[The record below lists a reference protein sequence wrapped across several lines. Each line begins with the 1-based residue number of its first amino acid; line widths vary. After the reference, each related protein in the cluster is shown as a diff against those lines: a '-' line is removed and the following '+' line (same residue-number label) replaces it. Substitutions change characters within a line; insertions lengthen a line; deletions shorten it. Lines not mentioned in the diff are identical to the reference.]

1 MKGFRGGF
9 ASALGLVFACAAASS
24 LAIAAGE
31 AGDAASAPNVF
42 AHRYALDLNGQAAYY
57 TLALPDVIYAA
68 SQRGDLGD
76 VRVFNGAGE
85 PVPYALDMPL
95 DPSLA
100 GTPVPTTLHSVKWF
114 ALPASA
120 AQAPSVPLGVTI
132 GSDGSLRASPA
143 ATRAAG
149 RQLDLVDL
157 GSGDGPAVALQVH
170 LRNDTY
176 QGRVGVDASDDLQ
189 NWQPL
194 PDGQLLKAS
203 HAGDTIAQERIAL
216 DGLRLRYLR
225 LRWLD
230 DAPDIASIDVEV
242 LPSDAAAKG
251 KATDAAAS
259 RQWHEGIVAQ
269 AGSAVGEYHFDTG
282 GAYPVD
288 RLRFSLPQPN
298 TVVRATVYSRPNAQA
313 SWHEVSDTTLYRL
326 QGKAGEQSNAPL
338 DFAPDADREW
348 RVAVDMRNGG
358 LGSGALT
365 VAIGWRPASLTFVAR
380 GAGPFTLSVGN
391 AALLPAAAK
400 REDIVIGK
408 TANIA
413 TARIGGALAP
423 LPPAAA
429 APVDDHDATRR
440 YVLWAALVL
449 AVGSLAAIAWRLAR
463 GTRT

>member
-1 MKGFRGGF
+1 MKRFLGGF
-9 ASALGLVFACAAASS
+9 ASGVALVLAAASS
-24 LAIAAGE
+24 TASAA
-31 AGDAASAPNVF
+31 DQAASAANAF
-42 AHRYALDLNGQAAYY
+42 AHRFALELDGHAAYY
-57 TLALPDVIYAA
+57 TLTVPDAVYAA

-95 DPSLA
+95 DVSQA
-100 GTPVPTTLHSVKWF
+100 GAPVPTTLRSVKWF

-120 AQAPSVPLGVTI
+120 AQTPSVPLGVTI
-132 GSDGSLRASPA
+132 GADGSLRASPA
-143 ATRAAG
+143 GTDAAG
-149 RQLDLVDL
+149 RQVDLVDL
-157 GSGDGPAVALQVH
+157 GSGASPAVALQVH

-203 HAGDTIAQERIAL
+203 RSGDTIAQERIAL

-230 DAPDIASIDVEV
+230 DAPDIGSIDVEV
-242 LPSDAAAKG
+242 LAGDAAAKD
-251 KATDAAAS
+251 KAADAAVS
-259 RQWHEGIVAQ
+259 REWHEGIVAQ
-269 AGSAVGEYHFDTG
+269 AGTAIGEFRFDTG
-282 GAYPVD
+282 GTYPVD
-288 RLRFSLPQPN
+288 RLRFGLPQPN
-298 TVVRATVYSRPNAQA
+298 TVARATVYSRPDPQT
-313 SWHEVSDTTLYRL
+313 SWREVSDTTLYRL
-326 QGKAGEQSNAPL
+326 QGKTGEQSNAPL

-348 RVAVDMRNGG
+348 RVSVDMRNGG

-391 AALLPAAAK
+391 AALLSAAAK
-400 REDIVIGK
+400 RQDIVIGQ
-408 TANIA
+408 TSDIA
-413 TARIGGALAP
+413 TARIGAALAP
-423 LPPAAA
+423 LPQAVP
-429 APVDDHDATRR
+429 APVDDHDAMRR

-463 GTRT
+463 GTRA